1 MKRSALFVGNDSAFV
16 GIAWGSAV
24 VPRRSVPP
32 VAPRWNPIVR
42 LLIFLPLLSQLYPWL
57 PLLKSNCSESGT
69 FHFPLLLDGAVL
81 IVCRTFS
88 DVEVADLALK
98 VRFPLSKSHRVGSPR
113 CDPQERHLSSPHG
126 RKIPAQEIPQ
136 GPGGRLR
143 FCVMP
148 SARLW
153 SASRTASCSTAAT
166 PVRR

>member
-1 MKRSALFVGNDSAFV
+1 MASR
-16 GIAWGSAV
+16 
-24 VPRRSVPP
+24 
-32 VAPRWNPIVR
+32 
-42 LLIFLPLLSQLYPWL
+42 
-57 PLLKSNCSESGT
+57 KS
-69 FHFPLLLDGAVL
+69 GAVL
-81 IVCRTFS
+81 VISLVFLFLHNSTPIRFRMAAVAEIKLFGKWLVCVHSFSPCHCFIFRRVKLTACRTFS
-88 DVEVADLALK
+88 DVEIADLALK
-98 VRFPLSKSHRVGSPR
+98 VRFSLSKSHRVGSPR
-113 CDPQERHLSSPHG
+113 CDPQERHLSSPHR

>member
-1 MKRSALFVGNDSAFV
+1 MAAVAEIKLFGKWYVECDCRTAVFDP
-16 GIAWGSAV
+16 IAET
-24 VPRRSVPP
+24 
-32 VAPRWNPIVR
+32 R
-42 LLIFLPLLSQLYPWL
+42 LLI
-57 PLLKSNCSESGT
+57 
-69 FHFPLLLDGAVL
+69 A
-81 IVCRTFS
+81 CRTFS

-136 GPGGRLR
+136 GPGGWLR

-153 SASRTASCSTAAT
+153 SA
-166 PVRR
+166 